1 MGVGMMARS
10 HADNKALAILC
21 AFLAVGI
28 SSSGDALVKWMS
40 GSYPVH
46 QILFIRCLVGF
57 PILAA
62 IVHRQA
68 SFAGLFAPGWRIS
81 ILRGALMCSSYLAYV
96 LSLAA
101 MPMAATV
108 AIYFAMPLIVALLAG
123 PMLGERVRL
132 HRWLAIIAGLLGV
145 IIMINPGRGV
155 FEPGA
160 LLALYAAFGYA
171 LSQSL
176 ARRILRTISP
186 AIMAFHAN
194 AVYFAGA
201 AALAVVFTVLDI
213 HHVEDKSLAFLARP
227 WLWPSLI
234 DLTAITLL
242 GTTVAFA
249 MVLFANAYKYAESS
263 FIAPFEYTAMLWA
276 AALGFIVFGDVPGA
290 RTLWGGTIVLAAGL
304 FMVEM
309 DRRFNRP
316 AIETP

>member
-1 MGVGMMARS
+1 MR
-10 HADNKALAILC
+10 
-21 AFLAVGI
+21 
-28 SSSGDALVKWMS
+28 
-40 GSYPVH
+40 
-46 QILFIRCLVGF
+46 
-57 PILAA
+57 
-62 IVHRQA
+62 
-68 SFAGLFAPGWRIS
+68 
-81 ILRGALMCSSYLAYV
+81 
-96 LSLAA
+96 
-101 MPMAATV
+101 
-108 AIYFAMPLIVALLAG
+108 
-123 PMLGERVRL
+123 
-132 HRWLAIIAGLLGV
+132 
-145 IIMINPGRGV
+145 RGV